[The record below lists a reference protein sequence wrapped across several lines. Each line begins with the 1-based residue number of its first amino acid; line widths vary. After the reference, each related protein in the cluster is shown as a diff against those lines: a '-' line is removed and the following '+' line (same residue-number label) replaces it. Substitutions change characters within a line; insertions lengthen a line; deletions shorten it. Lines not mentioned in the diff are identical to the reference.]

1 MKKLSLFDTAL
12 GVAFIVA
19 ILLIASKA
27 VAFTE
32 NQDNFCLAQNIY
44 FEAGNQP
51 LLGKIAVAQVVI
63 NRVEDKQFPNS
74 ICAVVYQS
82 RTKINWRG
90 SVVPII
96 NKCQFSWYCDGKPDT
111 PTDSKTWLES
121 VLIAEKILK
130 NYYPDITEEALW
142 YHADSVNPYWSKQ
155 LNRTVTIDNHL
166 FYN

>member
-1 MKKLSLFDTAL
+1 MKILDYTFGLLIA
-12 GVAFIVA
+12 VAFILVA
-19 ILLIASKA
+19 TKA
-27 VAFTE
+27 VALDSRE
-32 NQDNFCLAQNIY
+32 QDQFCLAQNIY

-51 LLGKIAVAQVVI
+51 LVGKIAVSQVVI
-63 NRVEDKQFPNS
+63 NRVEDKQFPDT
-74 ICAVVYQS
+74 ICGVVYQS
-82 RTKINWRG
+82 KLGTNWRG
-90 SVVPII
+90 QVYPLR
-96 NKCQFSWYCDGKPDT
+96 NKCQFSWYCDGKSDK

-121 VLIAEKILK
+121 VLIAEKILE